1 MKILVITTSYP
12 VKRDGSE
19 AAGSYVED
27 FVKTLSKEVD
37 VAVVYPV
44 SESISQEQ
52 DDGVI
57 HCPFCVPHLPLSLLN
72 PANPLHWSKIIST
85 IRSGQS
91 TVNKAVLDF
100 KPDHIL
106 ALWTLPS
113 GYWAKSIYNSYGIPY
128 SIWALGSDIW
138 TLGKVP
144 IIKSVL
150 KNVLQNAQFCFAD
163 GYQLRDDVIRISG
176 REAHFMPSTRILP
189 LSKTKK
195 LKKSGPYNLAFL
207 GRWHQNK
214 GIDLLLD
221 ALELLD
227 DSDWEKIKCIRIAGG
242 GPLESVVKTKIR
254 ILQDIMHR
262 PIKLS
267 GFLDTNTATEFLFTA
282 DYLIIPSRIESIPVI
297 FSDAMQSLCPVITTP
312 VGDLPIL
319 MTRFNV
325 GCLASEI
332 SSKALKNAIKTA
344 LNTSPDNFLSG
355 IKAASSNFK
364 MKTVVTTYVGY
375 LSDQ

>member
-52 DDGVI
+52 DDGVL

-106 ALWTLPS
+106 ALWALPS
-113 GYWAKSIYNSYGIPY
+113 GYWAKSIYNLHGIPY

-150 KNVLQNAQFCFAD
+150 KNVLQKAQFCFAD
-163 GYQLRDDVIRISG
+163 GYQLRDDVARISG
-176 REAHFMPSTRILP
+176 REAHFMASTRILP

-195 LKKSGPYNLAFL
+195 LKRSGPYDLAFL

-214 GIDLLLD
+214 GIDLLLE

-227 DSDWEKIKCIRIAGG
+227 DSDWNRIKCFHIAGG
-242 GPLESVVKTKIR
+242 GPLETLVKNKVKA
-254 ILQDIMHR
+254 LKYMNR
-262 PIKLS
+262 PVKCS
-267 GFLDTNTATEFLFTA
+267 GFLDTKAATEFLETA
-282 DYLIIPSRIESIPVI
+282 DYLVIPSRVESIPVI
-297 FSDAMQSLCPVITTP
+297 FSDALQASTPMAVTPTGDFPV
-312 VGDLPIL
+312 L
-319 MTRFNV
+319 FQ
-325 GCLASEI
+325 
-332 SSKALKNAIKTA
+332 
-344 LNTSPDNFLSG
+344 TSPPGVLAQEITAESISISIQDLLVSAPRDYVDNM
-355 IKAASSNFK
+355 K
-364 MKTVVTTYVGY
+364 MAMHQFSIEKSVEMFIAKIRAKR
-375 LSDQ
+375 